1 MEDNKKE
8 IDFKAIAE
16 SRTSG
21 KGSKAV
27 TFILLLICIALAAAV
42 IIKMFEKKDELRIEA
57 VAEEAF
63 TSTVNVDAVPV
74 SYGTFSKISRLNGE
88 ISREGNDIT
97 VLPDITTSGIIKEVL
112 VKEGDKVIAGDTIAY
127 IDPSRPGQSY
137 MISPVI
143 AKAGGI
149 VSDVAVS
156 AGEIVSSS
164 TVIATLTSNEDLII
178 TASVP
183 EKFIGSLREGMSA
196 EFESVAY
203 PGRIYTGVLYY
214 ISPNLN
220 RQTRSADIKIEITG
234 NTEGLMDG
242 MYIKLNLET
251 EHIDNAMIIPTAAL
265 DTYLGDSV
273 VYTVEDGI
281 ATRKV
286 VTTGSNNDTETVI
299 LSGLEEGELVITAGN
314 VTDGTPVNVV

>member
-112 VKEGDKVIAGDTIAY
+112 VTGGDKGIAGDTIAY

-281 ATRKV
+281 AARKV

>member
-281 ATRKV
+281 AARKV